1 MQVKS
6 LLRYPGG
13 KTRAVKI
20 LSEFV
25 PEGITEMASPFFGG
39 GSFELS
45 LASKGVEVHGSDIYK
60 PLVMF
65 WDRLMNNPNMLYD
78 AVKKLHPMDL
88 REFNTLKATL
98 HGLSRTKQA
107 AAFYALNRSSF
118 SGSTSS
124 GGMSKGHPRF
134 NEASIDRI
142 KKWKCD
148 NLSIENKSFEHFIP
162 EHKDKFI
169 YLDPPYDISNFLYG
183 DNGSTHKGFD
193 HYKLREVLDECDSWM
208 MSYNDNQ
215 YIRDLYRD
223 FEIVPLEWK
232 YGMNASKKSDE
243 ILILNNI

>member
-45 LASKGVEVHGSDIYK
+45 LASKGIYIHGADLYT
-60 PLVMF
+60 PLVVF
-65 WDRLMNNPNMLYD
+65 WDTLIRNPNMLYK
-78 AVKKLHPMDL
+78 AVKELHPL
-88 REFNTLKATL
+88 NTREFNTLKETL
-98 HGLSRTKQA
+98 HSLSKTKKA
-107 AAFYALNRSSF
+107 AAFYALNRASF

-134 NEASIDRI
+134 NDASIDRLRE
-142 KKWKCD
+142 WKCD
-148 NLSIENKSFEHFIP
+148 YLQVENKSFEHFTL
-162 EHKDKFI
+162 EHKNKFM
-169 YLDPPYDISNFLYG
+169 YLDPPYDITNFLYG

-193 HYKLREVLDECDSWM
+193 HYKLRECLDECDSWI

-232 YGMNASKKSDE
+232 YGMNASKQSNE
-243 ILILNNI
+243 ILIIKH